1 MLVLFPSGL
10 AFTPGLRHRFSVQS
24 LVGSKLLEIKPAK
37 IASYQ
42 PDTSGMYNANGVICP
57 LTRW

>member
-1 MLVLFPSGL
+1 
-10 AFTPGLRHRFSVQS
+10 
-24 LVGSKLLEIKPAK
+24 VGSKLLEIKPAK